1 MSLRAMN
8 VMVTRAVTSDQFRK
22 GMINGRRA
30 ELIREYDLD
39 PDEQAEI
46 MAIQANTES
55 EFYRAMDRIILS
67 RATRPRRASLLAGTP
82 AGIDRR
88 LEVIARYAAARLT
101 LSA

>member
-30 ELIREYDLD
+30 DLIREYDLD

-55 EFYRAMDRIILS
+55 EFYRAMDRIIIS
-67 RATRPRRASLLAGTP
+67 HASRRASLRADTHTH
-82 AGIDRR
+82 AGIDYR
-88 LEVIARYAAARLT
+88 LDVIARYSAAHLT
-101 LSA
+101 VSV

>member
-55 EFYRAMDRIILS
+55 EFYRAMDRIIIS
-67 RATRPRRASLLAGTP
+67 RASRRSSLLADTP

-101 LSA
+101 VSA

>member
-30 ELIREYDLD
+30 DLIREYDLD
-39 PDEQAEI
+39 PEEQAEI

-67 RATRPRRASLLAGTP
+67 RASRRASLRTDTHTH
-82 AGIDRR
+82 AGIDYR
-88 LEVIARYAAARLT
+88 LDVIARYSAVHLT
-101 LSA
+101 VSV

>member
-30 ELIREYDLD
+30 DLIREYDLD

-55 EFYRAMDRIILS
+55 EFYKAMDRIIIS
-67 RATRPRRASLLAGTP
+67 RASRRASLRADAHTHT
-82 AGIDRR
+82 GIDYR
-88 LEVIARYAAARLT
+88 LDGIARYSAAPLT
-101 LSA
+101 VSV

>member
-22 GMINGRRA
+22 GMMHGRRA

-55 EFYRAMDRIILS
+55 EFYRAMDRIIIS
-67 RATRPRRASLLAGTP
+67 RAARRASRLADTHTH
-82 AGIDRR
+82 AGIDYR
-88 LEVIARYAAARLT
+88 LEIMARYSAARLPV
-101 LSA
+101 SA